1 MALCVLQTVQ
11 VVDFRDR
18 LTSEKA
24 KLELMVKYNLTDSE
38 FALFT
43 GNR

>member
-1 MALCVLQTVQ
+1 MPRELMLH
-11 VVDFRDR
+11 DR